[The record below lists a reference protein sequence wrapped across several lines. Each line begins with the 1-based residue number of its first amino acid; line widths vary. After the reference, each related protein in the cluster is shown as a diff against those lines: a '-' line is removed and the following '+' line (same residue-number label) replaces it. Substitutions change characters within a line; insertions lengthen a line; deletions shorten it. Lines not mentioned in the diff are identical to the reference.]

1 MHQGHLAP
9 SGQKTAICDVCGKA
23 CKPALLWHHMR
34 THGANRPR
42 RCTYCDKE
50 FPTYVNMIRHRK
62 LAHAEQYQRDR
73 DRLMVEEGSPNAL
86 KVNPHYKRW
95 YQRQKTKKMM
105 MKKVAGG
112 SPPPLDPVQ

>member
-1 MHQGHLAP
+1 MAP

-105 MKKVAGG
+105 MKKVASG